1 MAAARAAISRLSLDA
16 FRNYDHQSVV
26 VESHSPVVL
35 LGENGAGKTN
45 CLEALSLLSP
55 GRGLRSAT
63 MAEWQNAHVP
73 RPWAIVMQLENRDGP
88 AQIGLGRDPENP
100 DKRILRIDGKTAR
113 SLHALPALVQALW
126 LTPERDRLL
135 AENISERRRF
145 MDRMVY
151 ALHPDHL
158 THINRYEEAMRN
170 RNRVLQEHG
179 NDGAWL
185 NALEDAMAKDGAAI
199 ASARLHWMQ
208 ALLPFM
214 AGDPAPFP
222 RLSLKLDGLAEAQ
235 LLEQAAV
242 DVEENLRRAF
252 YENRGEDARSG
263 TTRLG
268 PHRTVL
274 VVTHQGNNCTAELCS
289 TGEQKALIISLVL
302 AQTQLITQLQ
312 NQTPLLLLDDVM
324 AHLDEKRRAALALKI
339 LDLGVQAWLSGTDKA
354 FFTGFGERVAYF
366 TVSQGYIAPLD
377 V

>member
-1 MAAARAAISRLSLDA
+1 MAARAAITSLALDA
-16 FRNYDHQSVV
+16 FRNYDHQSMAVTG
-26 VESHSPVVL
+26 HGPVVL

-45 CLEALSLLSP
+45 CLEAISLLSP

-73 RPWAIVMQLENRDGP
+73 RPWAIALQLENRDGQ
-88 AQIGLGRDPENP
+88 AQIGIGRDPDNL

-113 SLHALPALVQALW
+113 SLSALPSLVQTLW

-170 RNRVLQEHG
+170 RNRVLQERAS
-179 NDGAWL
+179 DAPWL
-185 NALEDAMAKDGAAI
+185 NALEDAMAKDGVAI
-199 ASARLHWMQ
+199 ASARLHWLQ

-214 AGDPAPFP
+214 ADDPAPFP
-222 RLSLKLDGLAEAQ
+222 RLALKLEGLAETQ
-235 LLEQAAV
+235 LLDQAAV

-252 YENRGEDARSG
+252 YENRSEDARSG

-268 PHRTVL
+268 PHRTGL
-274 VVTHQGNNCTAELCS
+274 VVTHLGNQCTAELCS

-302 AQTQLITQLQ
+302 TQTQLLTSLQ
-312 NQTPLLLLDDVM
+312 NETPLLLLDDVM
-324 AHLDEKRRAALALKI
+324 AHLDEKRRAALAQKI
-339 LDLGVQAWLSGTDKA
+339 LDLGVQAWLSGTDKG
-354 FFTGFGERVAYF
+354 FFAGFGDKAAFYNVA
-366 TVSQGYIAPLD
+366 QGHIAPLD